1 MSRVHVIGAGLAGL
15 SAAVTVSRA
24 GHAVTL
30 YEATAAGGGRCRSY
44 FDTELGIR
52 LDNGNHLL
60 LSGNTSAFAYID
72 EIGARDRFTG
82 PHNPVFPFRDLKTG
96 RKWTLR
102 PNRGRIP
109 WWVLFAGRRVPRT
122 TASEYPQ
129 IRQLGRAWD
138 DTVMAEAM
146 RHSSLYWLL
155 LEPLSVAALNTRP
168 HEALACLF
176 GSVLRETLLKGGNAC
191 LPRVPKEGLS
201 EALIDPAIATL
212 RERGADILFNRR
224 ITRLVVEHDRVT
236 ALDTHDGQVGLDA
249 DDFVVLATPPWVT
262 GELVP
267 DITVPNA
274 FESILNVHFKI
285 AVQADSDV
293 AAAGFIGLVN
303 STAEW
308 LFVRPDRIS
317 VTVSAANKLIDR
329 RADEVAV
336 EIWRDVVKALDLV
349 GVQAE
354 LPPFRVVK
362 ERRATIV
369 ANLAQE
375 ERRPAAETHIGNLV
389 LAGDWTDTRLP
400 GTIEGAVRSGVT
412 AAELILNSPGL
423 AKPMARKQRIA
434 ANVD

>member
-15 SAAVTVSRA
+15 SAAVAASGTGR
-24 GHAVTL
+24 AVTL

-60 LSGNTSAFAYID
+60 LSGNTSTFAYID

-82 PHNPVFPFRDLKTG
+82 PRNPVFPFRDLKTG

-109 WWVLFAGRRVPRT
+109 WWVLFADRRVPRT
-122 TASEYPQ
+122 TASEYRQ

-138 DTVMAEAM
+138 ATVMAETM

-201 EALIDPAIATL
+201 EALVDPAIATL
-212 RERGADILFNRR
+212 RERGATLLFNRR

-236 ALDTHDGQVGLDA
+236 ALGTHDGQIALDA
-249 DDFVVLATPPWVT
+249 DDFVVLAAPPWVT

-285 AVQADSDV
+285 SVHADPDV
-293 AAAGFIGLVN
+293 TAAGFIGLVN

-317 VTVSAANKLIDR
+317 VTVSAANKLIDQPAHDLAR
-329 RADEVAV
+329 

-349 GVQAE
+349 GTQADM
-354 LPPFRVVK
+354 PPFRVVK

-375 ERRPAAETHIGNLV
+375 ERRPGAETHIGNLL

-412 AAELILNSPGL
+412 AAELILRSPIP
-423 AKPMARKQRIA
+423 AKSPAGKQRVA
-434 ANVD
+434 ANVE